1 MVDNSAAKSHLN
13 SIEARLNNT
22 TDLNSLSLII
32 QKTSLDLENVLW
44 AGKNLFIDSDIKSKI
59 DSIVTRLETWIK
71 DELNIQFQS
80 ISNLYKSAPSD
91 KKWDTIRNNMN
102 AKWYDLEDKK
112 IAHNDWNPDA
122 FWTTS
127 NYPQL
132 DARVNEYKEIKKYI
146 DWFAWSP
153 TFTPATFDIDVT
165 SPSWEIDVS
174 PWKTDATLPNPT
186 YELCDADGKSIWS
199 WPYKITIWGVEHTLS
214 WIVPADPT
222 ATPPRLKYD
231 FSWLSIYPPLTNL
244 PQTIDLSINAI
255 CKWVTRG
262 INVIHNKKF
271 KLTLNDW
278 TPKVDTV
285 PARDAAFEDYE
296 NSGWSHA
303 ISAQLNT
310 KINVRDND
318 PEIWKNVLE
327 RKAIEAALK
336 YKWGTKYDSLTEKQ
350 KRLFY
355 ERVCRSFAGWPWLFT
370 PVYTWGWIIGID
382 PDRYNNMKAWFID
395 GSRPWNNDSNVTWS
409 ASAYKTYI
417 HSHLDEKCDEYIL
430 TTLQTYLQD
439 NIRNTAL
446 KAELS
451 KFLQEIDNNKIDD
464 NQVNWQ
470 VHRDLDHRKYRMK
483 RWPWSPFR
491 PRDVNYMR
499 FFSDSTV
506 SLKNQQVNIYTQID
520 NPEPVNYDMTL
531 NVTWKNSIEV
541 AIKIEGSDEVIKQKS
556 WQPATLVRK
565 IMRDQR
571 IKHGK
576 VRAHIGF
583 NIYKSIIQMA
593 QEKNISLTYR
603 GMEWK
608 MRWNRL
614 HKSRET
620 RKIKLDKNGNIA
632 IKQIDHITTTNTEK
646 DIFVFDQNS
655 FLNVNE
661 FDVGQTNWKLREW
674 LETLWYHFN
683 MAMDALHKQYRKW
696 TERRVVWMLHSRN
709 RMKLPSSFRLSPIK
723 KILNCWTTT
732 NFDFNTSVNSHG
744 TNTKIDFRKNK
755 FTLDTQYKKSDGTM
769 ENITVKWRDLWR
781 LLNYRKWRV
790 RIFDGRERDIA
801 EWIYVAMID
810 ALRKNAKVARTNFW
824 VRDNITWN
832 MYVLDEDGQFGVIA
846 REDFK
851 WDNKVKNPMRW
862 PFRRWK
868 QKWSLKKKRLDRTAR
883 RPLEPEE
890 QKELMKNPF
899 LMQRFIKAMNRRMWL
914 WESLRSIFVK

>member
-1 MVDNSAAKSHLN
+1 MADNRAAKSHLN
-13 SIEARLNNT
+13 SINT
-22 TDLNSLSLII
+22 TLNDLRDLNKINNAVDLI
-32 QKTSLDLENVLW
+32 KETSLKLCNILW
-44 AGKNLFIDSDIKSKI
+44 WQNLLVDTAIKNGLQTISNYLQNGGIWTKAQTEI
-59 DSIVTRLETWIK
+59 LRLEWERGLLLPWWKNATRVAEIGHELSGLTQIADNTWTVTGTVTTRQNEYNQLFTHADYFTLGGDLTDLRI
-71 DELNIQFQS
+71 NIT
-80 ISNLYKSAPSD
+80 NNPVT
-91 KKWDTIRNNMN
+91 WTHTINMKN
-102 AKWYDLEDKK
+102 EFVGG
-112 IAHNDWNPDA
+112 NPD
-122 FWTTS
+122 
-127 NYPQL
+127 
-132 DARVNEYKEIKKYI
+132 
-146 DWFAWSP
+146 
-153 TFTPATFDIDVT
+153 
-165 SPSWEIDVS
+165 PSS
-174 PWKTDATLPNPT
+174 
-186 YELCDADGKSIWS
+186 YELCDDNWDKLTKVWSDYQIQIWWQTYTLGWIDTT
-199 WPYKITIWGVEHTLS
+199 WPNLDCSHITINPLPTKLPLDIKLS
-214 WIVPADPT
+214 VNASYPVT
-222 ATPPRLKYD
+222 V
-231 FSWLSIYPPLTNL
+231 WLDT
-244 PQTIDLSINAI
+244 
-255 CKWVTRG
+255 
-262 INVIHNKKF
+262 INVTCNKKI
-271 KLTLNDW
+271 KINLNDW
-278 TPKVDTV
+278 TTKVNTEPLRDT
-285 PARDAAFEDYE
+285 AFQEYED
-296 NSGWSHA
+296 SGWCHA

-310 KINVRDND
+310 KINVRDDD

-355 ERVCRSFAGWPWLFT
+355 ERICRSFAWWPWLFA
-370 PVYTWGWIIGID
+370 PVYTWGWVIGVD
-382 PDRYNNMKAWFID
+382 PTRYNNMKAWFIH
-395 GSRPWNNDSNVTWS
+395 GSRPWNNDSSVIWS
-409 ASAYKTYI
+409 ASAYKAFI

-439 NIRNTAL
+439 DTRNTAL

-464 NQVNWQ
+464 DQVNWQ

-483 RWPWSPFR
+483 RWPRSPFR

-520 NPEPVNYDMTL
+520 NPEPVNYDMSL

-541 AIKIEGSDEVIKQKS
+541 AIKIDGTDEVIKQKS
-556 WQPATLVRK
+556 AQPATLVRK

-614 HKSRET
+614 HRSRET

-661 FDVGQTNWKLREW
+661 FDTGQTNWRLREW

-696 TERRVVWMLHSRN
+696 TERRVMWIIHSRN

-769 ENITVKWRDLWR
+769 ENITVKWRDLWK
-781 LLNYRKWRV
+781 LLNHREWRV

-832 MYVLDEDGQFGVIA
+832 MYVLDEDWQFGVIA

-862 PFRRWK
+862 PLRRWK
-868 QKWSLKKKRLDRTAR
+868 KKWSLKKKRLDRTAR

-890 QKELMKNPF
+890 QRELMKNPF

-914 WESLRSIFVK
+914 WESVRSIFVK

>member
-13 SIEARLNNT
+13 SVNT
-22 TDLNSLSLII
+22 TLNDMRDLNKINNVVDLIN
-32 QKTSLDLENVLW
+32 QTSLKLCDILW
-44 AGKNLFIDSDIKSKI
+44 WQNLLVDTA
-59 DSIVTRLETWIK
+59 VVNGLR
-71 DELNIQFQS
+71 
-80 ISNLYKSAPSD
+80 
-91 KKWDTIRNNMN
+91 TIRNYLNNAGIWARVQTETTRLTWERALLIPWWKNATRVAEIGRELSGLTQIADATWHVTGTVTTRQNEYNHLYTHANYFTLAGDLTSMSADITKTPVVLTPPTINMKN
-102 AKWYDLEDKK
+102 EFVGTTNPAPSSYDLCDGNWDKLTK
-112 IAHNDWNPDA
+112 VWSDYQIQIWWQTYTLGWINTTWPNLDCSNITINP
-122 FWTTS
+122 
-127 NYPQL
+127 L
-132 DARVNEYKEIKKYI
+132 
-146 DWFAWSP
+146 P
-153 TFTPATFDIDVT
+153 T
-165 SPSWEIDVS
+165 
-174 PWKTDATLPNPT
+174 TLPI
-186 YELCDADGKSIWS
+186 DIK
-199 WPYKITIWGVEHTLS
+199 LS
-214 WIVPADPT
+214 VNASYPVT
-222 ATPPRLKYD
+222 V
-231 FSWLSIYPPLTNL
+231 WLDT
-244 PQTIDLSINAI
+244 
-255 CKWVTRG
+255 
-262 INVIHNKKF
+262 INVTCNKKF

-278 TPKVDTV
+278 TSKVNTV
-285 PARDAAFEDYE
+285 GARNTAFDEYE
-296 NSGWSHA
+296 ASGWRHA
-303 ISAQLNT
+303 ISEQLNT

-327 RKAIEAALK
+327 RKAIETALK

-355 ERVCRSFAGWPWLFT
+355 ERICRSFAWWPWLFA
-370 PVYTWGWIIGID
+370 PVYTWWWVIDID
-382 PDRYNNMKAWFID
+382 PARYNKMRTWFTH
-395 GSRPWNNDSNVTWS
+395 GSRSRNNDPSVIWS
-409 ASAYKTYI
+409 ASAYKTFI

-430 TTLQTYLQD
+430 TTLQDYLQED
-439 NIRNTAL
+439 TRNTAL

-464 NQVNWQ
+464 DHVNCQ

-483 RWPWSPFR
+483 RWPRSPFR

-520 NPEPVNYDMTL
+520 NPEPVNYDMSL
-531 NVTWKNSIEV
+531 SVTWKNSIEV
-541 AIKIEGSDEVIKQKS
+541 AIKIDWTDEVIKQKS
-556 WQPATLVRK
+556 AQPATLVRK

-614 HKSRET
+614 HRSWET
-620 RKIKLDKNGNIA
+620 RKIKLDKDWNIA

-661 FDVGQTNWKLREW
+661 FDTGQTNWRLREW

-696 TERRVVWMLHSRN
+696 TERRVMWIIHSRN

-723 KILNCWTTT
+723 KILNCWTVT

-744 TNTKIDFRKNK
+744 QNIKIDFRKNK
-755 FTLDTQYKKSDGTM
+755 FTIEMPWLKKPLS
-769 ENITVKWRDLWR
+769 WRDLWR
-781 LLNYRKWRV
+781 LLNHREWRV
-790 RIFDGRERDIA
+790 RVFDGMERDIA

-810 ALRKNAKVARTNFW
+810 ALRKNAKVARTNFG
-824 VRDNITWN
+824 VRDDITWN
-832 MYVLDEDGQFGVIA
+832 MYVLDEDWQFGVIA

-868 QKWSLKKKRLDRTAR
+868 KKWSLKKKRLDRTAR
-883 RPLEPEE
+883 RPLDPEE
-890 QKELMKNPF
+890 QRELMKNPF

-914 WESLRSIFVK
+914 WESMRSIFVK

>member
-1 MVDNSAAKSHLN
+1 MADNSAAKSHLN
-13 SIEARLNNT
+13 SIEAKLNDMR
-22 TDLNSLSLII
+22 DLNSLSTII
-32 QKTSLDLENVLW
+32 HQTTLDLANVLW
-44 AGKNLFIDSDIKSKI
+44 SWKNLFVDNDIKTSIDAIVWRLQTGWGIQTHIEWEYASIASKFATAWWWRWADAI
-59 DSIVTRLETWIK
+59 KRSANEDRTRL
-71 DELNIQFQS
+71 
-80 ISNLYKSAPSD
+80 
-91 KKWDTIRNNMN
+91 KWTDII
-102 AKWYDLEDKK
+102 L
-112 IAHNDWNPDA
+112 NDWSAWWPGTN
-122 FWTTS
+122 S
-127 NYPQL
+127 RSSSL
-132 DARVNEYKEIKKYI
+132 DRRTAEYLAIQQYINWFHAGFTVWDLNVNVTAPAWNINLSARRTG
-146 DWFAWSP
+146 AAL
-153 TFTPATFDIDVT
+153 PAE
-165 SPSWEIDVS
+165 P
-174 PWKTDATLPNPT
+174 A
-186 YELCDADGKSIWS
+186 YELCDADWNSVKSWS
-199 WPYKITIWGVEHTLS
+199 DYKVKIWGNEYTLS
-214 WIVPADPT
+214 WINWNNVT
-222 ATPPRLKYD
+222 RTYD
-231 FSWLSIYPPLTNL
+231 FAGLTIYPPLTNM
-244 PQTIDLSINAI
+244 PQTVELSVNAR
-255 CKWVTRG
+255 CAWVTNW

-285 PARDAAFEDYE
+285 GARDTAFDEYE
-296 NSGWSHA
+296 ASGWRHA
-303 ISAQLNT
+303 ISEQLNT

-355 ERVCRSFAGWPWLFT
+355 ERICRSFAWWPWLFA
-370 PVYTWGWIIGID
+370 PVYTWWWVIDID
-382 PDRYNNMKAWFID
+382 PARYNKMRTWFTH
-395 GSRPWNNDSNVTWS
+395 GSRSWNNDPNVIWS
-409 ASAYKTYI
+409 ASAYKTFI

-439 NIRNTAL
+439 DTRNTAL

-464 NQVNWQ
+464 DHVNCQ

-483 RWPWSPFR
+483 RWPRSPFR

-520 NPEPVNYDMTL
+520 NPEPVNYDMSL

-541 AIKIEGSDEVIKQKS
+541 AIKIDWTNEVIKQKS
-556 WQPATLVRK
+556 AQPSTLVRK

-614 HKSRET
+614 HRSWET
-620 RKIKLDKNGNIA
+620 RKIKLDEHWNIA

-661 FDVGQTNWKLREW
+661 FDTGQTNWRLREG

-683 MAMDALHKQYRKW
+683 MAMDALHKQYRRW
-696 TERRVVWMLHSRN
+696 TERRVMWLIHSKN
-709 RMKLPSSFRLSPIK
+709 RMKLPSSFWLSPIK
-723 KILNCWTTT
+723 KILNCWTVT
-732 NFDFNTSVNSHG
+732 NFDFNTTVNSHG
-744 TNTKIDFRKNK
+744 TDIKIDFRKNK

-769 ENITVKWRDLWR
+769 ENITVKWRDLWKI
-781 LLNYRKWRV
+781 LNHREWRV

-801 EWIYVAMID
+801 EWIYAAMIN

-832 MYVLDEDGQFGVIA
+832 MYILDEDGQFGVIA

-862 PFRRWK
+862 PLRRWK
-868 QKWSLKKKRLDRTAR
+868 KKWSLKKKRLDRTAR
-883 RPLEPEE
+883 RPLEPAE
-890 QKELMKNPF
+890 QRELMKNPF

-914 WESLRSIFVK
+914 WESMRSIFVK